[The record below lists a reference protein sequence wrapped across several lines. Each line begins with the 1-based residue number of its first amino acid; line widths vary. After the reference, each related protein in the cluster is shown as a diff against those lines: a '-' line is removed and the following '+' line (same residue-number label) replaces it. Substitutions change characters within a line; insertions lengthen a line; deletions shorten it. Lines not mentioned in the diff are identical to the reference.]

1 VTRRRV
7 PKLEQE
13 LTWREASA
21 LLGRA
26 NDPDGRK
33 LKLLVLA
40 REKQSGRQI
49 AIRLGGEKAPK
60 LRVTLSAIRRAF
72 PDLRA
77 AHADGLA
84 TSIRFLAAELDQRH
98 DARTKELIQAELDSD
113 LRPRVGKLEKRTGI
127 MERCIKDLHALDS
140 RESTRIDRTRAPR

>member
-1 VTRRRV
+1 MRRRV
-7 PKLEQE
+7 PRLEQE
-13 LTWREASA
+13 LTFREAAS
-21 LLGRA
+21 LLERV

-40 REKQSGRQI
+40 REKQTGRRI

-77 AHADGLA
+77 AHEDGLA
-84 TSIRFLAAELDQRH
+84 LSLRH
-98 DARTKELIQAELDSD
+98 VADHLREQGDARTKKLIQAELDAD

-127 MERCIKDLHALDS
+127 MERCLSELHALDS
-140 RESTRIDRTRAPR
+140 GESTGNDRIGRTR